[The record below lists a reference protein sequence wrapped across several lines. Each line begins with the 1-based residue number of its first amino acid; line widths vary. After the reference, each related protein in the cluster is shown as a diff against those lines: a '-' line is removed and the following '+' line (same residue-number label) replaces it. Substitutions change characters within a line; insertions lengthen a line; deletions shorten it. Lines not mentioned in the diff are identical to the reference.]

1 MRRIL
6 IFAASLLLASTAAPG
21 AESQSGCVVFSEA
34 GFPAADSAGPSPEQ
48 VQTMLPGAQL
58 ASTQQLANLLNA
70 TSTRLL
76 VLPYG
81 SAFPEEAWP
90 DIYRFLHRGGNL
102 LVLGMVFGGAMSS
115 LTPGN
120 LATIPVLI
128 AVNGL
133 VFVAAGPTKWVRV
146 EYLDP
151 SGDRRCA
158 YFTDGS
164 AFGWGKVFGGTTRL
178 YEAMQAVVLTG

>member
-1 MRRIL
+1 MRVLDDRGLLELLPRAVRFTGNRGTIDCL
-6 IFAASLLLASTAAPG
+6 NVQAVAVVRQTVPWLSLAL
-21 AESQSGCVVFSEA
+21 
-34 GFPAADSAGPSPEQ
+34 
-48 VQTMLPGAQL
+48 
-58 ASTQQLANLLNA
+58 
-70 TSTRLL
+70 
-76 VLPYG
+76 
-81 SAFPEEAWP
+81 
-90 DIYRFLHRGGNL
+90 GNL